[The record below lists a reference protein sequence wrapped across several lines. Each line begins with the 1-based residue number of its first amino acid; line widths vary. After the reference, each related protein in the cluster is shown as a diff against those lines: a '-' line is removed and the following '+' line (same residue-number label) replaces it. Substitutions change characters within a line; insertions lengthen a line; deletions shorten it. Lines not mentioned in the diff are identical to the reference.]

1 MARMRFEEFTEG
13 ETQASPM
20 GRTISEADVYTQA
33 GLAGS
38 YNPLHT
44 DVEFMKD
51 SMFEGRLVQNTLL
64 ITVMSGLARR
74 LEWTP
79 ATVAAYGRENMRFVN
94 PVYIGDTVSLVST
107 VRETAVRDEEHGVV
121 TFHDELSNQDDD
133 VVVVGDRLLLVER
146 D

>member
-44 DVEFMKD
+44 DVEFMED

-107 VRETAVRDEEHGVV
+107 VREMEVRNEEHGVV

>member
-94 PVYIGDTVSLVST
+94 PVYIGDTVSLVSI
-107 VRETAVRDEEHGVV
+107 VREMAVRDEEHGVV

>member
-1 MARMRFEEFTEG
+1 MARMRFEEFTTG

-44 DVEFMKD
+44 DVEFMAE

-107 VRETAVRDEEHGVV
+107 VRETEVRDEEHGVV